1 MTERSQ
7 GPPGDVGS
15 KPEIGLFFPVMVVAA
30 NLGIMIS
37 LIVLP
42 TLDWWSLVVI
52 GALAFLGLGSFLGYQ
67 YLQSKTRKDGPL

>member
-1 MTERSQ
+1 
-7 GPPGDVGS
+7 
-15 KPEIGLFFPVMVVAA
+15 MVVAA

-42 TLDWWSLVVI
+42 TLDWWSLIVI